1 MSRRVVPDAEP
12 LWRALADPTRRAIL
26 DALRHG
32 PRTTGALAGAFPTT
46 RYTVMGHLD
55 VLVDVGLVTV
65 ERRGR
70 ERLNHLNPVPLRQ
83 AYERWVRPLASTAA
97 DTVLGLEEAL
107 VTGGNAMIGMAP
119 AMEVRAQHHVAADPA
134 RTWRTVMNL
143 PQWWPRRW
151 SEDQRLVFEPWVGGR
166 LGPTAGSN
174 PGGFDTGAE
183 GELWGVLAALRPH
196 RELVVD
202 GAMGLPGPVLGQW
215 RLQLEP
221 VGATTTTVT
230 VEHRVL
236 GAVSE
241 EDRDCY
247 AAGWPDTLAALARC
261 AQER

>member
-1 MSRRVVPDAEP
+1 MVPDAEP
-12 LWRALADPTRRAIL
+12 LWRALADPTRRAML

-32 PRTTGALAGAFPTT
+32 PRTTGALAGVFPTT

-70 ERLNHLNPVPLRQ
+70 ERLNHLNPVPLQQ
-83 AYERWVRPLASTAA
+83 AYERWVRPLAAAAA
-97 DTVLGLEEAL
+97 DTVLGLDEAL
-107 VTGGNAMIGMAP
+107 RAEGNAMSSMP
-119 AMEVRAQHHVAADPA
+119 LAMEVRAQHQIGADPA
-134 RTWRTVMNL
+134 RTWRAVMNL

-151 SEDQRLVFEPWVGGR
+151 REHQRLVFEPWVGGR
-166 LGPTAGSN
+166 LGPVATGAE
-174 PGGFDTGAE
+174 PGGFDAGVE
-183 GELWGVLAALRPH
+183 GELWGMLTALRPH

-215 RLQLEP
+215 RMRLEP
-221 VGATTTTVT
+221 TGDTATTVT

-236 GAVSE
+236 GAVSN

-247 AAGWPDTLAALARC
+247 ATGWPETLAALARC
-261 AQER
+261 AAEQR